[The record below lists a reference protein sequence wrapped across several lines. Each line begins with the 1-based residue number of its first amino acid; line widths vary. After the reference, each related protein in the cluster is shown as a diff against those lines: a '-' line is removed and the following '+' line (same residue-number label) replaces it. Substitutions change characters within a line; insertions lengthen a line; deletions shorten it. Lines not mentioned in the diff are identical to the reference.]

1 MGDKPIYKEN
11 AGAIGVSVFENKG
24 KTKEGKDFVFKTIN
38 LQKSYKDKDGK
49 WQNLNLSMRVD
60 DIPKVRM
67 LLGMAYQECSLRE
80 KGGDDTN

>member
-60 DIPKVRM
+60 DIPRVRM
-67 LLGMAYQECSLRE
+67 LLDMAFKECTLRE
-80 KGGDDTN
+80 KTEETN